1 MKRMSRFARLAIVV
15 TLVGALADI
24 GWSQVTPDVR
34 TSTTETPLFAS
45 ANSYVQANIPAL
57 EKYFLASLEYP
68 SDGVVEAA
76 LREIT
81 RVKLAQPADSS
92 EPLEE
97 KFKELSF
104 EGNTPAIRYKAML
117 GLQVFENAEL
127 FSVLGNRE
135 FKTDDEMFTAISRQL
150 EKSLLADSFS
160 GE

>member
-1 MKRMSRFARLAIVV
+1 MKGISRSVRLAVV
-15 TLVGALADI
+15 ATLVGALADV
-24 GWSQVTPDVR
+24 GWSQVTPGVK
-34 TSTTETPLFAS
+34 TSATETPLFAS
-45 ANSYVQANIPAL
+45 VNSYVQANIPAL

-81 RVKLAQPADSS
+81 RVKLAQPSVSS

-97 KFKELSF
+97 RFKELSL
-104 EGNTPAIRYKAML
+104 EGNTPAIRYKALL

-127 FSVLGNRE
+127 FLVLGNRE
-135 FKTDDEMFTAISRQL
+135 YMTDDEMFTAISRQL
-150 EKSLLADSFS
+150 ERSLLAHNIS